1 MRVAMLTWEYP
12 PRIVGG
18 IARHVEE
25 LSWALARQGHAIR
38 VVTCAFA
45 DAPAEEQYNGVW
57 VHRVEPFKPANDF
70 VHWVH
75 QLNAAM
81 HDRASDILAE
91 WLRDAPDAKRLDP
104 DRAIIL
110 HAHDWVAHFSAVR
123 LKHAYRLPLVST
135 IHATEHGRNQGIR
148 TDQQRYIHATER
160 ELTAESW
167 RVVVCS
173 EFMKGEVEHTLNTPL
188 DKMDIIPNGV
198 RTSKFEFP
206 FTEAEAAGFRRNY
219 ASPEERLVVFSGR
232 MVREKGAHVLVE
244 AVRMVRDMG
253 VPAKLVMVGGG
264 ERGHLERQARD
275 CGIGAS
281 VYFTGFV
288 PDDTLLRLYRVADAA
303 CFPSLYEPFGIVA
316 LEAMA
321 AGVPVVVSD
330 AGGLKEIV
338 EHDRT
343 GTVVWRG
350 NADSLAWG
358 LKRTLT
364 DTTQARA
371 MATAARRKCEEVY
384 NWDRIAGLTSDV
396 YRRVWGEYVGSAW

>member
-1 MRVAMLTWEYP
+1 
-12 PRIVGG
+12 
-18 IARHVEE
+18 
-25 LSWALARQGHAIR
+25 
-38 VVTCAFA
+38 
-45 DAPAEEQYNGVW
+45 
-57 VHRVEPFKPANDF
+57 
-70 VHWVH
+70 
-75 QLNAAM
+75 
-81 HDRASDILAE
+81 
-91 WLRDAPDAKRLDP
+91 
-104 DRAIIL
+104 
-110 HAHDWVAHFSAVR
+110 
-123 LKHAYRLPLVST
+123 
-135 IHATEHGRNQGIR
+135 
-148 TDQQRYIHATER
+148 
-160 ELTAESW
+160 
-167 RVVVCS
+167 
-173 EFMKGEVEHTLNTPL
+173 
-188 DKMDIIPNGV
+188 
-198 RTSKFEFP
+198 
-206 FTEAEAAGFRRNY
+206 
-219 ASPEERLVVFSGR
+219 
-232 MVREKGAHVLVE
+232 
-244 AVRMVRDMG
+244 MVRDMG

-275 CGIGAS
+275 CGIGAN

>member
-1 MRVAMLTWEYP
+1 
-12 PRIVGG
+12 
-18 IARHVEE
+18 
-25 LSWALARQGHAIR
+25 
-38 VVTCAFA
+38 
-45 DAPAEEQYNGVW
+45 
-57 VHRVEPFKPANDF
+57 
-70 VHWVH
+70 
-75 QLNAAM
+75 
-81 HDRASDILAE
+81 
-91 WLRDAPDAKRLDP
+91 
-104 DRAIIL
+104 
-110 HAHDWVAHFSAVR
+110 
-123 LKHAYRLPLVST
+123 
-135 IHATEHGRNQGIR
+135 
-148 TDQQRYIHATER
+148 
-160 ELTAESW
+160 
-167 RVVVCS
+167 
-173 EFMKGEVEHTLNTPL
+173 
-188 DKMDIIPNGV
+188 
-198 RTSKFEFP
+198 
-206 FTEAEAAGFRRNY
+206 
-219 ASPEERLVVFSGR
+219 
-232 MVREKGAHVLVE
+232 
-244 AVRMVRDMG
+244 

-275 CGIGAS
+275 CGIGAN